1 MLQRSH
7 VLISGDPI
15 SLARGAETLKAAF
28 DAELA
33 FYALTDEVAVAFTG
47 DLRVAP
53 AQLPAAV
60 VYPEGIVYGPLTA
73 NDVPLVVSE
82 HLYKG
87 RIVDALR
94 VTTKPLTGAI
104 VRVPAREGA
113 LFAQQ
118 RVVLARAGIINPE
131 SIEDYIAHDGYI
143 ALGKALT
150 QMTPAQVVQEI
161 IEAGVQG
168 RGGAG
173 FPVGMKLKLVAGAGA
188 IEIAATKAQS
198 RPSPTGVAAD
208 EGRLRDVV
216 AAVSNR
222 PKYVLCNADES
233 EPGTFKDR
241 LILEGD
247 PHSILEGM
255 TLAAYAIGARAG
267 YIYIRGEYR
276 LARERLQN
284 AIAQAR
290 AFGLLG
296 ERVFDTDFSFDIH
309 IHAGAGAYI
318 CGEETALIESL
329 EGNRGEPRIRPPYP
343 VTHGIWGCPTA
354 VNNVESLA
362 NLPPIIRQGA
372 AWYRT
377 LGTLKCPGTK
387 VYTVL
392 GNVNATG
399 LIEVPMGTTLR
410 TVIEV
415 YGGGMKAG
423 KQFKLAQTGGASGSI
438 LDASFLDVPMDFAEL
453 ASRGGGLGSGALLIC
468 GDDTCVVD
476 LVRVLL
482 RFFVMESCGKCVPC
496 RIGTTRA
503 MEILA
508 ALGDARATMDDLA
521 KLERIAASMQLASF
535 CGLGQ
540 AAAVPILTGLRFF
553 RDEFLAHADARKC
566 PTDVCA
572 MRGETVTVKTR
583 RFGRRELPVA
593 A

>member
-1 MLQRSH
+1 MPHRSH
-7 VLISGDPI
+7 ILISGDPI
-15 SLARGAETLKAAF
+15 SLARGAERIKAAF

-47 DLRVAP
+47 DLRVPP
-53 AQLPAAV
+53 AQLPAAI
-60 VYPEGIVYGPLTA
+60 VYPEGVIYGPITA
-73 NDVPLVVSE
+73 NDVPLIVSE

-94 VTTKPLTGAI
+94 VTAKPLTGAI

-131 SIEDYIAHDGYI
+131 SIEDYIAHDGYA

-150 QMTPAQVVQEI
+150 QMTPMQVVQEI
-161 IEAGVQG
+161 IDAGVQG

-173 FPVGMKLKLVAGAGA
+173 FPVGLKLKIVA
-188 IEIAATKAQS
+188 ETRSERKF
-198 RPSPTGVAAD
+198 
-208 EGRLRDVV
+208 
-216 AAVSNR
+216 
-222 PKYVLCNADES
+222 VLCNADES

-241 LILEGD
+241 LIIEGD
-247 PHSILEGM
+247 PHLVIEGM
-255 TLAAYAIGARAG
+255 LLSGYAIGAREG
-267 YIYIRGEYR
+267 YVYLRGEYVQ
-276 LARERLQN
+276 ARERLEK

-290 AFGLLG
+290 ALGLLG
-296 ERVFDTDFSFDIH
+296 EKIFGTDFSFDIH
-309 IHAGAGAYI
+309 IHSGAGAYI

-329 EGNRGEPRIRPPYP
+329 EGKRGEPRIRPPYP
-343 VTHGIWGCPTA
+343 TTYGLWGCPTA

-362 NLPPIIRQGA
+362 NLPPIIRRGA

-377 LGTLKCPGTK
+377 LGTAKCPGTK
-387 VYTVL
+387 VYTML
-392 GNVNATG
+392 GDVNVTG

-410 TVIEV
+410 TVVEV
-415 YGGGMKAG
+415 YGGGMKGG
-423 KQFKLAQTGGASGSI
+423 KKFKLAQTGGTSGAI
-438 LDASFLDVPMDFAEL
+438 IDASFLDVPMDYAEL
-453 ASRGGGLGSGALLIC
+453 AARGAGLGSGALLIC

-476 LVRVLL
+476 LAHVLM
-482 RFFVMESCGKCVPC
+482 RFFARESCGKCVPC

-503 MEILA
+503 MEILER
-508 ALGDARATMDDLA
+508 LKDARANVDDLA
-521 KLERIAASMQLASF
+521 QLERIATQMQLASF

-553 RDEFLAHADARKC
+553 RDEFLAHADARRC
-566 PTDVCA
+566 LVGICA
-572 MRGETVTVKTR
+572 MRGEPRVKTAR
-583 RFGRRELPVA
+583 TLPVA

>member
-1 MLQRSH
+1 MPHRSH
-7 VLISGDPI
+7 ILISGDPI
-15 SLARGAETLKAAF
+15 SLARNAEAIKAAF

-33 FYALTDEVAVAFTG
+33 FYALTAEVAVAFTG
-47 DLRVAP
+47 DLRVPP
-53 AQLPAAV
+53 AQLPAAI
-60 VYPEGIVYGPLTA
+60 VYPEGVVYGPLTT
-73 NDVPLVVSE
+73 NDAPLIVSE

-87 RIVDALR
+87 RVVDALR
-94 VTTKPLTGAI
+94 VITKPLTGAI

-131 SIEDYIAHDGYI
+131 SIEDYIAHDGYA

-150 QMTPAQVVQEI
+150 EMTPAQVVQEI
-161 IEAGVQG
+161 IDAGVQG

-173 FPVGMKLKLVAGAGA
+173 FPIGMKLKIVAEAN
-188 IEIAATKAQS
+188 EFAATQAQS
-198 RPSPTGVAAD
+198 RPSLAGNSVRA
-208 EGRLRDVV
+208 GGLGDVV
-216 AAVSNR
+216 AATSSR

-241 LILEGD
+241 LIIEGD
-247 PHSILEGM
+247 PHSIIEGM
-255 TLAAYAIGARAG
+255 LISGYAIGARKG
-267 YIYIRGEYR
+267 YIYLRGEYVQ
-276 LARERLQN
+276 ARERLEK
-284 AIAQAR
+284 AIAQAH

-296 ERVFDTDFSFDIH
+296 EKIFGSDFSFEIH
-309 IHAGAGAYI
+309 IHSGAGAYI

-329 EGNRGEPRIRPPYP
+329 EGKRGEPRIRPPYP
-343 VTHGIWGCPTA
+343 TTYGIWGNPTA

-362 NLPPIIRQGA
+362 NLPPIIRKGA

-377 LGTLKCPGTK
+377 IGTAKCPGTK
-387 VYTVL
+387 VYTML
-392 GNVNATG
+392 GDVNVTG

-415 YGGGMKAG
+415 YGGGMKRG
-423 KQFKLAQTGGASGSI
+423 KRFKLAQTGGTAGAI
-438 LDASFLDVPMDFAEL
+438 IDASFLDVPMDFAEL
-453 ASRGGGLGSGALLIC
+453 AARGAGLGSGALLIC

-476 LVRVLL
+476 LAYVLL
-482 RFFVMESCGKCVPC
+482 RFFANESCGKCVPC
-496 RIGTTRA
+496 RLGTTRA

-508 ALGDARATMDDLA
+508 RLKDARATMDDLA
-521 KLERIAASMQLASF
+521 QLERIATQMQVASF

-553 RDEFLAHADARKC
+553 RDEFVAHADARKC
-566 PTDVCA
+566 AANVCA
-572 MRGETVTVKTR
+572 LRGEPVIVKTR
-583 RFGRRELPVA
+583 RVVPVA

>member
-1 MLQRSH
+1 MPHRSH

-15 SLARGAETLKAAF
+15 SLSRGAEVIKSAF

-33 FYALTDEVAVAFTG
+33 FYGLTDEIAVAFTG
-47 DLRVAP
+47 DLRVMP
-53 AQLPAAV
+53 AQLPAAI
-60 VYPEGIVYGPLTA
+60 VYPEGIVYGPINA

-104 VRVPAREGA
+104 VRVPSREGA

-118 RVVLARAGIINPE
+118 RIVLARAGIINPE
-131 SIEDYIAHDGYI
+131 SIEDYIAHDGYT

-161 IEAGVQG
+161 IDAGVQG

-173 FPVGMKLKLVAGAGA
+173 FPVGLKLKFVAEAGAN
-188 IEIAATKAQS
+188 EFAATNA
-198 RPSPTGVAAD
+198 PSLPSQTLAD
-208 EGRLRDVV
+208 AGRLRDVV
-216 AAVSNR
+216 AATFSR

-255 TLAAYAIGARAG
+255 MISGYAIGAREG
-267 YIYIRGEYR
+267 YIYIRGEYQQARAR
-276 LARERLQN
+276 LER
-284 AIAQAR
+284 AIAQAHE
-290 AFGLLG
+290 FGLLG
-296 ERVFDTDFSFDIH
+296 ENIFGTDFSFEIH

-329 EGNRGEPRIRPPYP
+329 EGKRGEPRIRPPYP
-343 VTHGIWGCPTA
+343 VTNGIWGNPTA

-362 NLPPIIRQGA
+362 NLPPIIRKGA

-377 LGTLKCPGTK
+377 IGTAKCPGTK
-387 VYTVL
+387 VYTML
-392 GNVNATG
+392 GDVNVTG

-415 YGGGMKAG
+415 YGGGMKSS
-423 KQFKLAQTGGASGSI
+423 KRFKLAQLGGTSGAI
-438 LDASFLDVPMDFAEL
+438 IDASFLDVPMDISEL
-453 ASRGGGLGSGALLIC
+453 AARGAGLGSGALLIC
-468 GDDTCVVD
+468 GNDTCVVD
-476 LVRVLL
+476 LAFVLL
-482 RFFVMESCGKCVPC
+482 RFFAAESCGKCVPC

-503 MEILA
+503 MEILEC
-508 ALGDARATMDDLA
+508 LKDARATMDDV
-521 KLERIAASMQLASF
+521 KQLERIATNLQRTSF

-553 RDEFLAHADARKC
+553 RDEFAAHAEKHC
-566 PTDVCA
+566 PVGVCA
-572 MRGETVTVKTR
+572 MRGEPSAESHAR
-583 RFGRRELPVA
+583 HDELPLA

>member
-1 MLQRSH
+1 MPHRSH

-15 SLARGAETLKAAF
+15 SLSRGAEVIKSAF

-33 FYALTDEVAVAFTG
+33 FYGLTDEIAVAFTG
-47 DLRVAP
+47 DLRVMP
-53 AQLPAAV
+53 AQLPAAI
-60 VYPEGIVYGPLTA
+60 VYPEGIVYGPINA

-104 VRVPAREGA
+104 VRVPSREGA

-118 RVVLARAGIINPE
+118 RIVLARAGIINPE
-131 SIEDYIAHDGYI
+131 SIEDYIAHDGYT

-161 IEAGVQG
+161 IDAGVQG

-173 FPVGMKLKLVAGAGA
+173 FPVGLKLKFVAEAHPS
-188 IEIAATKAQS
+188 Q
-198 RPSPTGVAAD
+198 PSPAGEGKGGV
-208 EGRLRDVV
+208 
-216 AAVSNR
+216 
-222 PKYVLCNADES
+222 KYVLCNADES

-255 TLAAYAIGARAG
+255 MISGYAIGAREG
-267 YIYIRGEYR
+267 YIYIRGEYQQARAR
-276 LARERLQN
+276 LER
-284 AIAQAR
+284 AIAQAHE
-290 AFGLLG
+290 FGLLG
-296 ERVFDTDFSFDIH
+296 ENIFGTDFSFEIH

-329 EGNRGEPRIRPPYP
+329 EGKRGEPRVRPPYP
-343 VTHGIWGCPTA
+343 VTNGIWGNPTA

-362 NLPPIIRQGA
+362 NLSPIIRKGA

-377 LGTLKCPGTK
+377 IGTAKCPGTK
-387 VYTVL
+387 VYTML
-392 GNVNATG
+392 GDVNVTG

-415 YGGGMKAG
+415 YGGGMKSS
-423 KQFKLAQTGGASGSI
+423 KRFKLAQLGGTSGAI
-438 LDASFLDVPMDFAEL
+438 IDASFLDVPMDIAEL
-453 ASRGGGLGSGALLIC
+453 AARGAGLGSGALLIC

-476 LVRVLL
+476 LAFVLL
-482 RFFVMESCGKCVPC
+482 RFFAAESCGKCVPC

-503 MEILA
+503 MEILER
-508 ALGDARATMDDLA
+508 LKDARATIDDV
-521 KLERIAASMQLASF
+521 KQLERIATNLQRTSF

-553 RDEFLAHADARKC
+553 RDEFAAHAEKHC
-566 PTDVCA
+566 PVGVCA
-572 MRGETVTVKTR
+572 MRGEPSAESHAR
-583 RFGRRELPVA
+583 HDELPLA

>member
-1 MLQRSH
+1 MPHRSH
-7 VLISGDPI
+7 ILISGDPI
-15 SLARGAETLKAAF
+15 SLSRGAEAIKFAL

-33 FYALTDEVAVAFTG
+33 FYGLTDEIAVAFTG
-47 DLRVAP
+47 DLRAAP
-53 AQLPAAV
+53 AQLPAII

-73 NDVPLVVSE
+73 NDVPLIVSE

-87 RIVDALR
+87 RIVEALR
-94 VTTKPLTGAI
+94 ATIKPLTGAI
-104 VRVPAREGA
+104 VRVPAREGV

-131 SIEDYIAHDGYI
+131 SIEDYIAHDGYAAI
-143 ALGKALT
+143 GKALT

-161 IEAGVQG
+161 IDSGLQG

-173 FPVGMKLKLVAGAGA
+173 FPVGTKLKFVAEARA
-188 IEIAATKAQS
+188 ERKF
-198 RPSPTGVAAD
+198 
-208 EGRLRDVV
+208 
-216 AAVSNR
+216 
-222 PKYVLCNADES
+222 VLCNADES

-255 TLAAYAIGARAG
+255 LISGYAIGAREG

-276 LARERLQN
+276 QARERLEK
-284 AIAQAR
+284 AIAQAHDL
-290 AFGLLG
+290 GLLG
-296 ERVFDTDFSFDIH
+296 PKIFGTDFSFDIH
-309 IHAGAGAYI
+309 IHSGAGAYI

-329 EGNRGEPRIRPPYP
+329 EGKRGEPRIRPPYP
-343 VTHGIWGCPTA
+343 VTNGIWGYPTA

-377 LGTLKCPGTK
+377 IGTAKCPGTK
-387 VYTVL
+387 VYTML
-392 GNVNATG
+392 GDVNVTG

-415 YGGGMKAG
+415 YGGGIKAG
-423 KQFKLAQTGGASGSI
+423 KQFKLAQLGGTSGAI
-438 LDASFLDVPMDFAEL
+438 IDASFLDVPMDISEL
-453 ASRGGGLGSGALLIC
+453 AARGAGLGSGALLIC

-476 LVRVLL
+476 LAFVLL
-482 RFFVMESCGKCVPC
+482 RFFVHESCGKCVPC
-496 RIGTTRA
+496 RLGTTRA
-503 MEILA
+503 MEILER
-508 ALGDARATMDDLA
+508 LKDARATLEDIQQ
-521 KLERIAASMQLASF
+521 LERIATNMQLASF

-553 RDEFLAHADARKC
+553 RDEFAAHTEKHC
-566 PTDVCA
+566 PLGVCP
-572 MRGETVTVKTR
+572 MRGESKEQTVR
-583 RFGRRELPVA
+583 SPQNEMPMA

>member
-1 MLQRSH
+1 MHRSH
-7 VLISGDPI
+7 ILISGGPI
-15 SLARGAETLKAAF
+15 SLARGAEAIKAAF

-53 AQLPAAV
+53 AQLPAAI
-60 VYPEGIVYGPLTA
+60 VYPEGVVYGPITA
-73 NDVPLVVSE
+73 NDVPLIVSE

-94 VTTKPLTGAI
+94 VTTRPLTGAI

-131 SIEDYIAHDGYI
+131 SIEDYIAHDGYT

-150 QMTPAQVVQEI
+150 QMSPAQVVQEI
-161 IEAGVQG
+161 VDSGVQG

-173 FPVGMKLKLVAGAGA
+173 FPVGMKLKFVAEASVPVSLRGAPFATQQSPPSDSGA
-188 IEIAATKAQS
+188 TAVGIASQ
-198 RPSPTGVAAD
+198 RPLAMT
-208 EGRLRDVV
+208 
-216 AAVSNR
+216 N
-222 PKYVLCNADES
+222 KYVLCNADES

-255 TLAAYAIGARAG
+255 LIAGYAIGAYAG
-267 YIYIRGEYR
+267 YIYIRGEYH
-276 LARERLQN
+276 LARERLEK

-290 AFGLLG
+290 VLGLLG
-296 ERVFDTDFSFDIH
+296 EKIFGTDFSFDVH
-309 IHAGAGAYI
+309 IHSGAGAYI

-329 EGNRGEPRIRPPYP
+329 QGNRGEPRIRPPYP
-343 VTHGIWGCPTA
+343 VTFGIWGYPTA

-377 LGTLKCPGTK
+377 LGTEKCPGTK
-387 VYTVL
+387 VYTML
-392 GNVNATG
+392 GEVNVTG

-415 YGGGMKAG
+415 YGGGMKSG
-423 KQFKLAQTGGASGSI
+423 KRFKLAQLGGTSGSI
-438 LDASFLDVPMDFAEL
+438 IDASFLDVPMDYAEL
-453 ASRGGGLGSGALLIC
+453 AARGAGLGSGALLIC
-468 GDDTCVVD
+468 GDNTCVVD
-476 LVRVLL
+476 LTHVLL
-482 RFFVMESCGKCVPC
+482 RFFTTESCGKCAPC
-496 RIGTTRA
+496 RMGTIRA
-503 MEILA
+503 QEILA
-508 ALGDARATMDDLA
+508 RLADARATTDDLA
-521 KLERIAASMQLASF
+521 QLERIAHNMNIASF

-553 RDEFLAHADARKC
+553 RDEFIAHAQERKC
-566 PTDVCA
+566 LVGVCA
-572 MRGETVTVKTR
+572 MRGE
-583 RFGRRELPVA
+583 
-593 A
+593 

>member
-1 MLQRSH
+1 MYRSH
-7 VLISGDPI
+7 ILISGDPI
-15 SLARGAETLKAAF
+15 SLARGAEAIKAAF

-53 AQLPAAV
+53 AQLPAAI
-60 VYPEGIVYGPLTA
+60 VYPEGIVYGPISA
-73 NDVPLVVSE
+73 NDAPLIVSE
-82 HLYKG
+82 HLFKG

-104 VRVPAREGA
+104 VRVPSRDGA

-131 SIEDYIAHDGYI
+131 SIEDYIAHDGYT

-150 QMTPAQVVQEI
+150 EMTPAQVVQEI
-161 IEAGVQG
+161 IDAGVQG

-173 FPVGMKLKLVAGAGA
+173 FPVGMKLKLVA
-188 IEIAATKAQS
+188 EAATK
-198 RPSPTGVAAD
+198 VATT
-208 EGRLRDVV
+208 
-216 AAVSNR
+216 N
-222 PKYVLCNADES
+222 KYILCNADES

-255 TLAAYAIGARAG
+255 LLAGYAIGARKG
-267 YIYIRGEYR
+267 YIYIRGEYH
-276 LARERLQN
+276 LARERLEK

-290 AFGLLG
+290 AMGLLG
-296 ERVFDTDFSFDIH
+296 EKIFGGDFSFDIH
-309 IHAGAGAYI
+309 IHSGAGAYI

-329 EGNRGEPRIRPPYP
+329 EGKRGEPRIRPPYP
-343 VTHGIWGCPTA
+343 VTFGIWGNATA

-362 NLPPIIRQGA
+362 NLPPIIRKGA

-377 LGTLKCPGTK
+377 ISTAKCPGTK
-387 VYTVL
+387 VYTML
-392 GNVNATG
+392 GDVNVTG
-399 LIEVPMGTTLR
+399 LIEVPMGTSLR
-410 TVIEV
+410 TVIQV
-415 YGGGMKAG
+415 YGGGMKGG
-423 KQFKLAQTGGASGSI
+423 KPFKLAQTGGASGSI

-453 ASRGGGLGSGALLIC
+453 ASRGAGLGSGALLIC
-468 GDDTCVVD
+468 GEDTCVVD
-476 LVRVLL
+476 LAYVLL
-482 RFFVMESCGKCVPC
+482 RFFANESCGKCVPC

-503 MEILA
+503 EEILA
-508 ALGDARATMDDLA
+508 QLTDARATIDDLA
-521 KLERIAASMQLASF
+521 QLERIATNMQVASF

-553 RDEFLAHADARKC
+553 RDEFVAHADARKC
-566 PTDVCA
+566 PVGVCA
-572 MRGETVTVKTR
+572 MRGECVLAAR
-583 RFGRRELPVA
+583 RLGWRELAVA

>member
-1 MLQRSH
+1 MPHRSH
-7 VLISGDPI
+7 ILISGDPI
-15 SLARGAETLKAAF
+15 SLARGAERIKAAF
-28 DAELA
+28 EAELA

-47 DLRVAP
+47 DLRVPP
-53 AQLPAAV
+53 AQLPAAI
-60 VYPEGIVYGPLTA
+60 VYPEGVIYGPITA
-73 NDVPLVVSE
+73 NDVPLIVSE

-104 VRVPAREGA
+104 VRLPAREGA

-131 SIEDYIAHDGYI
+131 SIEDYIAHDGYA

-161 IEAGVQG
+161 IDAGVQG

-173 FPVGMKLKLVAGAGA
+173 FPVGLKLKMVAEASPVSLRGATF
-188 IEIAATKAQS
+188 ATKQS
-198 RPSPTGVAAD
+198 PNTLGIASHPSTS
-208 EGRLRDVV
+208 LRTL
-216 AAVSNR
+216 AMT
-222 PKYVLCNADES
+222 KYVLCNADES

-241 LILEGD
+241 LIIEGD
-247 PHSILEGM
+247 PHSVIEGM
-255 TLAAYAIGARAG
+255 LISGYAIGAREG
-267 YIYIRGEYR
+267 YVYLRGEYVQ
-276 LARERLQN
+276 ARERLEK

-290 AFGLLG
+290 ALGLLG
-296 ERVFDTDFSFDIH
+296 EKIFGTDFSFDIH
-309 IHAGAGAYI
+309 IHSGAGAYI

-329 EGNRGEPRIRPPYP
+329 EGKRGEPRIRPPYP
-343 VTHGIWGCPTA
+343 TTYGLWGCPTA

-362 NLPPIIRQGA
+362 NLPPIIRNGA

-377 LGTLKCPGTK
+377 LGTAKCPGTK
-387 VYTVL
+387 VYTML
-392 GNVNATG
+392 GDVNVTG

-423 KQFKLAQTGGASGSI
+423 KKFKLAQTGGTSGAI
-438 LDASFLDVPMDFAEL
+438 IDASFLDVPMDYAEL
-453 ASRGGGLGSGALLIC
+453 AARGAGLGSGALLIC

-476 LVRVLL
+476 LAHVLM
-482 RFFVMESCGKCVPC
+482 RFFARESCGKCVPC

-503 MEILA
+503 MEILER
-508 ALGDARATMDDLA
+508 LKDARANVDDLA
-521 KLERIAASMQLASF
+521 QLERIATQMQLASF

-553 RDEFLAHADARKC
+553 RDEFLTHADARRC
-566 PTDVCA
+566 LVGVCA
-572 MRGETVTVKTR
+572 MRGEPRVKATR
-583 RFGRRELPVA
+583 ALPVVA
-593 A
+593 

>member
-1 MLQRSH
+1 MAIHRSH

-15 SLARGAETLKAAF
+15 SLARGAEAIKAAF

-33 FYALTDEVAVAFTG
+33 FYGLNDEVAVAFTG

-53 AQLPAAV
+53 TQMPAAI
-60 VYPEGIVYGPLTA
+60 VYPEGVVYGPITA
-73 NDVPLVVSE
+73 NDMPLIVSE

-87 RIVDALR
+87 RIVDALL
-94 VTTKPLTGAI
+94 VATKPLTGAI

-131 SIEDYIAHDGYI
+131 SVEDYIAHDGYT

-150 QMTPAQVVQEI
+150 EMTPAQVVQEI
-161 IEAGVQG
+161 TNSGVQG

-173 FPVGMKLKLVAGAGA
+173 FPVGMKLKLVAEATQV
-188 IEIAATKAQS
+188 AAAQTQS
-198 RPSPTGVAAD
+198 RPSSAAD
-208 EGRLRDVV
+208 SVRAGGLGDVV
-216 AAVSNR
+216 AAREASNR

-241 LILEGD
+241 LIIEGD
-247 PHSILEGM
+247 PHSVLEGM
-255 TLAAYAIGARAG
+255 MLAGYAIGAREG
-267 YIYIRGEYR
+267 YIYIRGEYH
-276 LARERLQN
+276 LARERLEK
-284 AIAQAR
+284 AIAQAHEM
-290 AFGLLG
+290 ALLG
-296 ERVFDTDFSFDIH
+296 EKIFGTDFSFDAH
-309 IHAGAGAYI
+309 IHSGAGAYI

-329 EGNRGEPRIRPPYP
+329 EGKRGEPRIRPPYP
-343 VTHGIWGCPTA
+343 VTNGIWGNPTA

-362 NLPPIIRQGA
+362 NLPPLIRKGA

-377 LGTLKCPGTK
+377 IGTAKCPGTK
-387 VYTVL
+387 VYTML
-392 GNVNATG
+392 GDVSVTG

-415 YGGGMKAG
+415 YGGGMRAG
-423 KQFKLAQTGGASGSI
+423 KRFKLAQTGGASGSI

-468 GDDTCVVD
+468 GEDTCVVD
-476 LVRVLL
+476 LAHVLL
-482 RFFVMESCGKCVPC
+482 RFFAAESCGKCIPC

-503 MEILA
+503 MEILERMS
-508 ALGDARATMDDLA
+508 DARATMDDLA
-521 KLERIAASMQLASF
+521 QLERIATNMQLASF

-553 RDEFLAHADARKC
+553 RDEFIAHAQARQC
-566 PTDVCA
+566 PTGVCA
-572 MRGETVTVKTR
+572 MRGERVVVK
-583 RFGRRELPVA
+583 RESVLKGMAVA

>member
-1 MLQRSH
+1 MRRSH

-15 SLARGAETLKAAF
+15 SLSRGAEAIKSAF

-33 FYALTDEVAVAFTG
+33 FYGLTDEVTVAFTG
-47 DLRVAP
+47 DLRVAST
-53 AQLPAAV
+53 QLPAV
-60 VYPEGIVYGPLTA
+60 MVYPESVVYGAIAP
-73 NDVPLVVSE
+73 NDVPLIVGE

-87 RIVDALR
+87 RIVQALLI
-94 VTTKPLTGAI
+94 TSQPLTGAI

-118 RVVLARAGIINPE
+118 RVVLARAGVINPD
-131 SIEDYIAHDGYI
+131 SAEDYIAHDGYT

-150 QMTPAQVVQEI
+150 QMTPAQIIKEI
-161 IEAGVQG
+161 IDAGVQG

-173 FPVGMKLKLVAGAGA
+173 FPVGMKLKFVAQ
-188 IEIAATKAQS
+188 AQGE
-198 RPSPTGVAAD
+198 R
-208 EGRLRDVV
+208 
-216 AAVSNR
+216 
-222 PKYVLCNADES
+222 KFVLCNADES

-255 TLAAYAIGARAG
+255 MLAAYAIGAREG
-267 YIYIRGEYR
+267 YIYIRGEYH
-276 LARERLQN
+276 LARERLEN

-290 AFGLLG
+290 ALGLLG
-296 ERVFDTDFSFDIH
+296 EKIFDTEFSFDVH
-309 IHAGAGAYI
+309 IHSGAGAYI

-329 EGNRGEPRIRPPYP
+329 EGKRGEPRIRPPFP
-343 VTHGIWGCPTA
+343 TTFGIDGCPTA

-362 NLPPIIRQGA
+362 NLPPIIRKGA

-377 LGTLKCPGTK
+377 LGTAKCPGTK
-387 VYTVL
+387 VYTML
-392 GNVNATG
+392 GDVNVTG
-399 LIEVPMGTTLR
+399 LIEVPMGTSLR

-423 KQFKLAQTGGASGSI
+423 KRFKLAQTGGASGSI

-468 GDDTCVVD
+468 GEDTCVVD
-476 LVRVLL
+476 LTHVLM
-482 RFFVMESCGKCVPC
+482 RFFVAESCGKCVPC

-503 MEILA
+503 LEIIEELQD
-508 ALGDARATMDDLA
+508 GHATMDDVQQ
-521 KLERIAASMQLASF
+521 LERIATNMQLASF

-553 RDEFLAHADARKC
+553 RAEFAAHVEKHC
-566 PTDVCA
+566 QVGVCA
-572 MRGETVTVKTR
+572 MRGELNESEDASQKDLPLVK
-583 RFGRRELPVA
+583 
-593 A
+593 

>member
-1 MLQRSH
+1 MPHRSH

-15 SLARGAETLKAAF
+15 SLSRGAEQIKAAF

-47 DLRVAP
+47 DLRAAAP
-53 AQLPAAV
+53 QLPAAII
-60 VYPEGIVYGPLTA
+60 YPENIVYGPIGV
-73 NDVPLVVSE
+73 NDVPLIVSE

-87 RIVDALR
+87 RVVDALR

-118 RVVLARAGIINPE
+118 RVVLARAGIIDPE
-131 SIEDYIAHDGYI
+131 SIEDYIAHDGYT
-143 ALGKALT
+143 ALGRALT
-150 QMTPAQVVQEI
+150 LMTPAQVIQELI
-161 IEAGVQG
+161 DAGLQG

-173 FPVGMKLKLVAGAGA
+173 FPVGMKLKLVAEAGNRVSLRGVPFA
-188 IEIAATKAQS
+188 TKQSPSDNTEIASQKPLAMT
-198 RPSPTGVAAD
+198 R
-208 EGRLRDVV
+208 RFI
-216 AAVSNR
+216 
-222 PKYVLCNADES
+222 LCNADES

-255 TLAAYAIGARAG
+255 MLAGYAIGSREG
-267 YIYIRGEYR
+267 YIYIRGEYH
-276 LARERLQN
+276 LARERLEN
-284 AIAQAR
+284 AIAQACEM
-290 AFGLLG
+290 GLLG
-296 ERVFDTDFSFDIH
+296 EKIFGSDFSFNIH
-309 IHAGAGAYI
+309 IHSGAGAYI

-329 EGNRGEPRIRPPYP
+329 EGKRGEPRIRPPYP
-343 VTHGIWGCPTA
+343 VTSGIWGNPTA

-362 NLPPIIRQGA
+362 NLPPIIRNGA

-377 LGTLKCPGTK
+377 IGTAKCPGTK
-387 VYTVL
+387 VYTML
-392 GNVNATG
+392 GDVNVTG

-415 YGGGMKAG
+415 YGGGMKGG
-423 KQFKLAQTGGASGSI
+423 KPFKLAQTGGASGSI
-438 LDASFLDVPMDFAEL
+438 LDGSFLDVPMDFAEL
-453 ASRGGGLGSGALLIC
+453 ASRGGALGSGALLIC

-476 LVRVLL
+476 LARVLL
-482 RFFVMESCGKCVPC
+482 RFFATESCGKCVPC

-503 MEILA
+503 KEILER
-508 ALGDARATMDDLA
+508 LVDARAAMDDVA
-521 KLERIAASMQLASF
+521 HLERIATNMQLASF

-553 RDEFLAHADARKC
+553 RDEFVAHADAQC
-566 PTDVCA
+566 PIGVCA
-572 MRGETVTVKTR
+572 MRGEPVTATTGKR
-583 RFGRRELPVA
+583 KRKELAMA